1 MREPNVPIDPGPE
14 TAARRIGTGP
24 PRIRVAVVD
33 DSAMSRAAIMRMLES
48 EPRIEV
54 VAVGTNGA
62 EAVHIAQEVRP
73 DVMTL
78 DIEMPVMDGLAA
90 LGVIMA
96 EWPLPVLVLSA
107 LTTPGAEATLKALD
121 RGASDFM
128 VKPGLQADADPGR
141 FRDGLVARVL
151 AIACRFAGPQPAKV
165 LPASPGL
172 TRRLPRGGFRLV
184 AVGASTGGPKALQ
197 TLMALLPGDLD
208 AGVVLVQ
215 HMPPVFTTQFAKR
228 LNETSPLRVAE
239 AKDGDILEPGTALL
253 APGHRN
259 LVLDAID
266 GNRARVRVTAEPAS
280 TTLKPSVDV
289 FFRSAAELNGPRTLG
304 LVLTGMGEDG
314 CEGLRAIRAAGGLTL
329 AQDRDSC
336 VVYGMP
342 RACVE
347 AGVVDRVVRLE
358 EAAAAI
364 QEALGAG
371 SSGRARCAS

>member
-1 MREPNVPIDPGPE
+1 MRDRIVPLASAPGHS
-14 TAARRIGTGP
+14 ARRAGREA

-33 DSAMSRAAIMRMLES
+33 DSAMSRAAIVRMLES

-62 EAVHIAQEVRP
+62 DAVHIARSLQP

-90 LGVIMA
+90 LGLIMS
-96 EWPLPVLVLSA
+96 ERPLPVLILSA
-107 LTTPGAEATLKALD
+107 LTTPGAEATLKALE

-128 VKPGLQADADPGR
+128 VKPGVQGDADQNR

-151 AIACRFAGPQPAKV
+151 AIACRFAGPQPTKSPV
-165 LPASPGL
+165 TPAPVQRL
-172 TRRLPRGGFRLV
+172 LPRGGFRLV
-184 AVGASTGGPKALQ
+184 AIGASTGGPKALQ
-197 TLMALLPGDLD
+197 TLMALLPANLD

-215 HMPPVFTTQFAKR
+215 HMPPIFTAQFAKR
-228 LNETSPLRVAE
+228 LNETGPLRVKEAE
-239 AKDGDILEPGTALL
+239 NGDVLLPGTALL

-259 LVLDAID
+259 LVLDSVD
-266 GNRARVRVTAEPAS
+266 GDRARVRVTSEPLA
-280 TTLKPSVDV
+280 TPLKPSVDV

-304 LVLTGMGEDG
+304 VVLTGMGEDG
-314 CEGLRAIRAAGGLTL
+314 CEGMRAIRAAGGLTM

-358 EAAAAI
+358 EAAVAI
-364 QEALGAG
+364 QDALGAG
-371 SSGRARCAS
+371 SSGRARYAS